1 MLLVNVSGVKRYAE
15 RKMSWTGGDWLC
27 GACQHANFK
36 KRDTCQKCGY
46 PKFGGVDV
54 STYLY
59 NRTEVLAG
67 DWYCGALNCGS
78 HNYASRTSCY
88 RCGMIKVEYTD
99 QYYGAQMV
107 AYGNDAGACPPGW
120 KTGDWVCP
128 RVSCAVHNYASRAE
142 CFKCK
147 TTRDYGK
154 NPCFVLHFNPKEKI
168 HFFLGFK
175 NLHF

>member
-1 MLLVNVSGVKRYAE
+1 
-15 RKMSWTGGDWLC
+15 MSWTGGDWLC

-36 KRDTCQKCGY
+36 KREACQKCGY

-128 RVSCAVHNYASRAE
+128 RVGCGVHNYASRVE

-147 TTRDYGK
+147 TTRDYGASNFSFSIRIK
-154 NPCFVLHFNPKEKI
+154 RSIILNKTEILSSKKINYNFIYIYFN
-168 HFFLGFK
+168 F
-175 NLHF
+175 